1 MHAAE
6 ENLMNILIID
16 DDARSHHVASQAA
29 QAAGHQATVVTA
41 DKEAL
46 STALHQPYDLALWH
60 LPANSDTPESSR
72 TIMRELAHSRPDL
85 RVVPFATCEDDT
97 PVDAF
102 LGNLISMSEELG
114 QAENGHDKVPMNG
127 EQVLPGAR
135 VSIKS
140 LEQEHIRRIV
150 ESTQSLAEAAEVLG
164 IDAATL
170 YRKRKR
176 YRIAS

>member
-1 MHAAE
+1 
-6 ENLMNILIID
+6 MNILIID
-16 DDARSHHVASQAA
+16 DDTKTHHAASQAA
-29 QAAGHQATVVTA
+29 QAAGHHATIVA
-41 DKEAL
+41 GSHEAL
-46 STALHQPYDLALWH
+46 STALHEPYDLALWH
-60 LPANSDTPESSR
+60 VPNDTPAPSR
-72 TIMRELAHSRPDL
+72 NVLKEVADTRPDL
-85 RVVPFATCEDDT
+85 RVVPFATCEDGT

-102 LGNLISMSEELG
+102 MGNLISMSEELG
-114 QAENGHDKVPMNG
+114 QGEHNGHGAPGMNG
-127 EQVLPGAR
+127 EQVVPGAR

-176 YRIAS
+176 YRIAQ

>member
-1 MHAAE
+1 
-6 ENLMNILIID
+6 MNILIID
-16 DDARSHHVASQAA
+16 DNARSHHAASEAA
-29 QAAGHQATVVTA
+29 QAAGHRATVVPGNG
-41 DKEAL
+41 EAL
-46 STALHQPYDLALWH
+46 SSALDQPYDLALWH
-60 LPANSDTPESSR
+60 LPASSDDPESGR
-72 TIMRELAHSRPDL
+72 NVLRELANSRPGL

-97 PVDAF
+97 PVSEF
-102 LGNLISMSEELG
+102 LGSLITMSEELSQPG
-114 QAENGHDKVPMNG
+114 NGRGESSVNG

-135 VSIKS
+135 ISIKS

-176 YRIAS
+176 YRIAQ

>member
-1 MHAAE
+1 
-6 ENLMNILIID
+6 MNILIID
-16 DDARSHHVASQAA
+16 DNARSHHAASEAA
-29 QAAGHQATVVTA
+29 HAAGHRATIVPGNG
-41 DKEAL
+41 EAL
-46 STALHQPYDLALWH
+46 STALDQPYDLALWH
-60 LPANSDTPESSR
+60 LPAVSDNPDSSR
-72 TIMRELAHSRPDL
+72 NVLREIAHTRPGL

-97 PVDAF
+97 PVGEF
-102 LGNLISMSEELG
+102 LGNLITLSEELSE
-114 QAENGHDKVPMNG
+114 AEKNSRGDAPAEG

-135 VSIKS
+135 ISIKS

-176 YRIAS
+176 YRIVQ

>member
-1 MHAAE
+1 
-6 ENLMNILIID
+6 
-16 DDARSHHVASQAA
+16 
-29 QAAGHQATVVTA
+29 
-41 DKEAL
+41 
-46 STALHQPYDLALWH
+46 
-60 LPANSDTPESSR
+60 
-72 TIMRELAHSRPDL
+72 L

-97 PVDAF
+97 PADEF
-102 LGNLISMSEELG
+102 LGNLITMSEELS
-114 QAENGHDKVPMNG
+114 QAENGHGDSSENG

-135 VSIKS
+135 ISIKS

-176 YRIAS
+176 YRIAQ

>member
-1 MHAAE
+1 
-6 ENLMNILIID
+6 MNILIID
-16 DDARSHHVASQAA
+16 DDAKTHHAASQAA
-29 QAAGHQATVVTA
+29 QAAGHHATIVA
-41 DKEAL
+41 GSHEAL
-46 STALHQPYDLALWH
+46 STALHEPYDLALWH
-60 LPANSDTPESSR
+60 VPNDTPASSR
-72 TIMRELAHSRPDL
+72 NVLKEVANTCPDL

-102 LGNLISMSEELG
+102 MGSLISMSEELG
-114 QAENGHDKVPMNG
+114 HTEHNGHGTPGMNG
-127 EQVLPGAR
+127 EQVVPGAR

-176 YRIAS
+176 YRIAQ